1 MIELYAA
8 RTPNGR
14 KATIMLE
21 EAGLPYRLHV
31 LDLSAGEQHT
41 PAFRKLNP
49 NGKIPVIVDTATGQ
63 TISESGAILIYL
75 AEKAGA
81 LLPADPA
88 ARMAVLQWLFF
99 QVGGIGPMA
108 GQYNHFR
115 RHEPRDD
122 YALERYR
129 DEVRRLLG
137 VMNDALQDRN
147 FIAGNYS
154 IADVALVPW
163 LRALQRWD
171 LSLMAYPHV
180 SAWYQRVMARPAVG
194 RGFAVLDT
202 PVRSKSARAAPDLDE
217 DIRIAQWA
225 GDGLHVTP
233 PDRLNKKIHQT
244 RDGAARTTR
253 REVPAEKSS

>member
-8 RTPNGR
+8 STPNGR

-21 EAGLPYRLHV
+21 ETGLPYRLHT
-31 LDLSAGEQHT
+31 LDLSASDQHN

-49 NGKIPVIVDTATGQ
+49 NGKIPVIVDTTADQ
-63 TISESGAILIYL
+63 TIAESGAILIYL

-81 LLPADPA
+81 LLPVDPA
-88 ARMAVLQWLFF
+88 ARMTVLQWLLF
-99 QVGGIGPMA
+99 QVGSVGPMA

-137 VMNDALQDRN
+137 VMNEALQERD
-147 FIAGNYS
+147 FIAGDYS
-154 IADVALVPW
+154 IADIALVPW

-171 LSLMAYPHV
+171 LSLTAYPHV
-180 SAWYQRVMARPAVG
+180 SAWYQRVMVRPAVG

-202 PVRSKSARAAPDLDE
+202 PVRSKRASAAPGPDE
-217 DIRIAQWA
+217 GKRGWQAE
-225 GDGLHVTP
+225 GRSLE
-233 PDRLNKKIHQT
+233 PDR
-244 RDGAARTTR
+244 
-253 REVPAEKSS
+253 

>member
-8 RTPNGR
+8 STPNGR
-14 KATIMLE
+14 KVTIMLE
-21 EAGLPYRLHV
+21 ETGLPYRLHV

-63 TISESGAILIYL
+63 TVPESGAILIDL

-81 LLPADPA
+81 LLPAGPA

-99 QVGGIGPMA
+99 QVGSIGPMA

-115 RHEPRDD
+115 RHEPRDA
-122 YALERYR
+122 YAFGRYR

-137 VMNDALQDRN
+137 VMDKALKDRS
-147 FIAGNYS
+147 FIAGEYS
-154 IADVALVPW
+154 IADIALLPW

-171 LSLMAYPHV
+171 LSLTATPHV
-180 SAWYQRVMARPAVG
+180 ATWYQRLMARPAVS

-202 PVRSKSARAAPDLDE
+202 PV
-217 DIRIAQWA
+217 Q
-225 GDGLHVTP
+225 
-233 PDRLNKKIHQT
+233 PDRQADAQPMG
-244 RDGAARTTR
+244 RRT
-253 REVPAEKSS
+253 

>member
-8 RTPNGR
+8 STPNGR
-14 KATIMLE
+14 KAIIMLE
-21 EAGLPYRLHV
+21 ETGLPYRLHA
-31 LDLSAGEQHT
+31 LDLSAGEQHA

-63 TISESGAILIYL
+63 TVTESGAVLIYL
-75 AEKAGA
+75 AEQAGA

-99 QVGGIGPMA
+99 QVGSVGPMA

-122 YALERYR
+122 YAFNRYR

-137 VMNDALQDRN
+137 VMDEALKDRS
-147 FIAGNYS
+147 FTAGEYS
-154 IADVALVPW
+154 IADIALVPW

-171 LSLMAYPHV
+171 LSLTATPHV
-180 SAWYQRVMARPAVG
+180 STWYQRVMARPAVS
-194 RGFAVLDT
+194 RGFAMLDT
-202 PVRSKSARAAPDLDE
+202 PVRSKRASAAPDPDE
-217 DIRIAQWA
+217 GKRGWQAE
-225 GDGLHVTP
+225 GLSLE
-233 PDRLNKKIHQT
+233 PDR
-244 RDGAARTTR
+244 
-253 REVPAEKSS
+253 